1 MKAFKPGVRMSIFAL
16 LLLPILL
23 ALGNWQV
30 QRGAFKRELETAYL
44 EQLTRLPVDGAELLA
59 SAGSDLALRPF
70 TRVRLSGRYGQEMFF
85 LDNQVNAGEVGYWLF
100 QTFIT
105 QDGLQWL
112 VNRGFVAAPND
123 RSALPDVETPLN
135 EVLLVASIWPDLG
148 LPPLFGEEVWSENWP
163 KRIQRKDLQRMS
175 EAVQS
180 LAWELRLEPGQPGV
194 LQAAPFAEPLSDAKH
209 RGYALTWFG
218 LATALVCGFVIF
230 GFRQGSVDAVST
242 DQT

>member
-23 ALGNWQV
+23 ALGNLQV

-44 EQLTRLPVDGAELLA
+44 EQLTRLPVDVLSRVT

-70 TRVRLSGRYGQEMFF
+70 TRVRLSGRYAKRCFRQPSEC
-85 LDNQVNAGEVGYWLF
+85 QVGYWLF

-105 QDGLQWL
+105 RDGLQWL

-123 RSALPDVETPLN
+123 RSAARCRNTPN

-148 LPPLFGEEVWSENWP
+148 LPPLFGEEVWSEIGP
-163 KRIQRKDLQRMS
+163 S
-175 EAVQS
+175 ESNVKI
-180 LAWELRLEPGQPGV
+180 
-194 LQAAPFAEPLSDAKH
+194 FC
-209 RGYALTWFG
+209 
-218 LATALVCGFVIF
+218 VCP
-230 GFRQGSVDAVST
+230 RRCNR
-242 DQT
+242 